1 MPIQYN
7 SVGAGLYD
15 GKVKISDG
23 NIYDIYAII
32 SLIGD
37 PSQDETEVKGD
48 DTTLGTFISNIREE
62 LKIEANGLSFDT
74 IQAIT
79 GNTANSSA
87 TGIEIALGTDSQKNP
102 PFIEVQGFTKAK
114 DSAGAAVTIQKIWH
128 KVQIKSI
135 KVTQEGEGEFKLEMT
150 GIAYQS
156 ALDIVGGNLATTR
169 VSTLKVIY

>member
-1 MPIQYN
+1 MPIVYN

-15 GKVKISDG
+15 GKVKLSDG
-23 NIYDIYAII
+23 NEFDIYAII

-37 PSQDETEVKGD
+37 PSQDETEIKGD
-48 DTTLGTFISNIREE
+48 DTTLATFISNIREE

-79 GNTANSSA
+79 GNSATSSA
-87 TGIEIALGTDSQKNP
+87 TGIEIPLGTDSQKNP

-114 DSAGAAVTIQKIWH
+114 DTGNSAVTIQKIWH

-150 GIAYQS
+150 GVAYQT
-156 ALDIVGGNLATTR
+156 ATDIEGAALATSR
-169 VSTLKVIY
+169 VSTLKVLY